1 MQSIYAHPGVHLAL
15 GRKGE
20 NVARQVVF
28 DLRLWR
34 AAHGAGAVSL
44 CAKRAGDAEPYPCGV
59 TQDEDTAVWVLRAA
73 DVDKPGWGNVQ
84 LSYYVGD
91 TLAKSQT
98 WRTLVAPSLC
108 ACGDPG
114 EVQQGWLDQAG
125 KDAAAAQQGAKD
137 AQEAQQAAEEAA
149 KAAESSADAA
159 AGSSDSAGKSAQD
172 AAVSASAAANAAA
185 SANSSQTAAASSASS
200 ADGSASAAADSAKAA
215 KEAQGKAEDA
225 EAAAAAAKADA
236 ETAASAAKDATE
248 HPPRINEETQTWLI
262 WQDGAYQDTGLPI
275 AASNKAFTFTITPV
289 DGQVSPNL
297 SATRT
302 EMLAALDAGKALLG
316 YWTETRTVAQT
327 TIVTKHEFRLESVN
341 GTGADRG
348 LAFVNYEQSY
358 KSTLYVNGN
367 DTVSFVNKEQLP
379 NPMTKTEAM
388 TQNVGMDGDGRLWT
402 EPGASGDDKF
412 FDVTFTL
419 RFDGD
424 RSKTCDSTYA
434 EILGAIASGKM
445 PRMLIQGANGDTV
458 IPISQTTMV
467 KYTQSEVIGY
477 YTSSLSTPNRIG
489 NQYTV
494 EFDTIAITSEGEI
507 VTSSANSM
515 VTRVSELDGMSGIIV
530 HSCTPGSSKRFR
542 LKIDDSGTISATE
555 VTDTTT

>member
-28 DLRLWR
+28 DLRSWR
-34 AAHGAGAVSL
+34 AAYGDGAVSL

-73 DVDKPGWGNVQ
+73 DVDKPGWGDVQ

-137 AQEAQQAAEEAA
+137 AQEAQKAAEDAA
-149 KAAESSADAA
+149 KAAKGSADAA
-159 AGSSDSAGKSAQD
+159 AD
-172 AAVSASAAANAAA
+172 A
-185 SANSSQTAAASSASS
+185 
-200 ADGSASAAADSAKAA
+200 AKAA
-215 KEAQGKAEDA
+215 Q
-225 EAAAAAAKADA
+225 
-236 ETAASAAKDATE
+236 DATE

-262 WQDGAYQDTGLPI
+262 WQDGAYRDTGLPI

-348 LAFVNYEQSY
+348 LAFVNYEQFY

-367 DTVSFVNKEQLP
+367 DTISFVDKEPLP
-379 NPMTKTEAM
+379 CPMTKTDAM
-388 TQNVGMDGDGRLWT
+388 TQSVGMDDDGRLWT
-402 EPGASGDDKF
+402 EPGASGGNAAP
-412 FDVTFTL
+412 VIYVN
-419 RFDGD
+419 
-424 RSKTCDSTYA
+424 KTNNA
-434 EILGAIASGKM
+434 
-445 PRMLIQGANGDTV
+445 
-458 IPISQTTMV
+458 
-467 KYTQSEVIGY
+467 YTDADCQ
-477 YTSSLSTPNRIG
+477 
-489 NQYTV
+489 NQYSV
-494 EFDTIAITSEGEI
+494 EGLGEAVQAGAKVYYRENTSEPWTIYQALTTLFNASTNTLSVVFSLGLYTDG
-507 VTSSANSM
+507 TSDWRASFTNELTVGHSAPS
-515 VTRVSELDGMSGIIV
+515 T
-530 HSCTPGSSKRFR
+530 
-542 LKIDDSGTISATE
+542 
-555 VTDTTT
+555 